1 MDCSACEELLR
12 AYLDGEL
19 SADERASVEEHLGGC
34 EACRAAM
41 DEFGKVD
48 GILRR
53 IYGRRSLSEEARKRT
68 TSAVTAAERSGEVE
82 EADRAHMRIG
92 GYEILAKLGE
102 GGMGAVY
109 KARQL
114 SMQRIVALKILR
126 PVFARDAEFLQ
137 RFVREARASAKL
149 NHPNIMQGIDVGQ
162 DGDHHY
168 FAMEYVEGLPVGKIL
183 SREGPMPEKR
193 ALDVV
198 AQIAKGLEHAWKHNI
213 IHRDIKPENIMI
225 TAKGEAKL
233 CDLGLARG
241 TGQDA
246 AITQTGSI
254 VGTPHYI
261 SPEQARGETR
271 IDTRSDI
278 YSLGVTLYNMLT
290 GEAPFDGDTSAVV
303 MAKHINEPVPD
314 PRRLRADLSPTVA
327 ALVMT
332 MMAKSPSDRP
342 ADPTEL
348 LEQIDLVLH
357 GQMPTRTAPAPAPS
371 PAPMA
376 ARARGT
382 RPSSPSVRRRSRD
395 LPLRK
400 SSAAVLYIGIAAAAA
415 AIMVAAMLFLGGPKE
430 PRTRRAPPKQA
441 KGDPRVESPAG
452 PSAVEKRLQEALDY
466 AMKKASD
473 DPTHYSA
480 NIERFRRF
488 IKEAGGT
495 PLAQTAADKL
505 KEIEDERQRAADV
518 FLAKL
523 CDQADRTYGDGKV
536 AKAFEL
542 LRSPEFPPELV
553 GASVT
558 DAVAAKRADL
568 VRRSTESFQRALNA
582 LNDIGPAELPAKD
595 DDILARL
602 AVPAGVEEL
611 AALARRSTDA
621 SRAIVVRRDR
631 ALRAKQLVAQRA
643 ERVRFDKVMTEVRAH
658 LKKRELSQAI
668 ALCTDEAPRIK
679 VASLREV
686 LVDQAWSLDLALAAR
701 RAAVDEF
708 RRVAAGGGRKTVRLR
723 TKQRITGT
731 IHEVTQNDFGIRAL
745 GGKRTV
751 RIDELA
757 GDYLV
762 ETARSALAGDMKPGL
777 KLGSL
782 LLSFGRHDDAVLEA
796 RRSKHEDAERLEKF
810 ILFASNHETMA
821 LAAKLGA
828 RTVEPEGEGR
838 VTLTYD
844 FESAQQMQQW
854 VNAEGVG
861 APKWRVERGALRGGD
876 GGVVFAPPVVGDLS
890 VEVDCKLERG
900 KSLAVIIDRAQKG
913 DHDTFNALVIG
924 YNGKVYLER
933 WAGGRPRAVS
943 QSVKMPAGEGQ
954 PLKIRLERRGSE
966 LSASVGGRQLLAVVK
981 PGTGSVGL
989 FAPGGEL
996 AVNRVSLSA
1005 RLDAAWLR
1013 RSIGGEAR

>member
-12 AYLDGEL
+12 AYLDREL

-34 EACRAAM
+34 EACRAAL

-53 IYGRRSLSEEARKRT
+53 IYGRRELSEEARKRT
-68 TSAVTAAERSGEVE
+68 TSAVTAAERSGDVE
-82 EADRAHMRIG
+82 EPDRAHMRIG

-114 SMQRIVALKILR
+114 SMQRFVALKILR

-193 ALDVV
+193 ALDMV

-314 PRRLRADLSPTVA
+314 PRRLRAELSPAVA
-327 ALVMT
+327 ALVAT
-332 MMAKSPSDRP
+332 MMAKSPPDRP
-342 ADPTEL
+342 ADPTVL
-348 LEQIDLVLH
+348 LEQIDLVLR
-357 GQMPTRTAPAPAPS
+357 GQMPTRTAPSPS
-371 PAPMA
+371 PMP
-376 ARARGT
+376 ARARGPKPGSAT
-382 RPSSPSVRRRSRD
+382 VRRRSRD
-395 LPLRK
+395 LPVRRG
-400 SSAAVLYIGIAAAAA
+400 SAAVLYIGIAAAAA

-441 KGDPRVESPAG
+441 RGAPGDELPKG
-452 PSAVEKRLQEALDY
+452 PSAVEKRLQEALGY

-473 DPTHYSA
+473 EPANYSA
-480 NIERFRRF
+480 NIERLRRF
-488 IKEAGGT
+488 MKEAGST

-523 CDQADRTYGDGKV
+523 CDEADRRYGDGKV
-536 AKAFEL
+536 AEAFEL
-542 LRSPEFPPELV
+542 IRSPELPPELA

-568 VRRSTESFQRALNA
+568 VRRSTESFQAALSA
-582 LNDIGPAELPAKD
+582 VNDIRPAELPAQND
-595 DDILARL
+595 EICARL

-611 AALARRSTDA
+611 AALARRSAEA
-621 SRAIVVRRDR
+621 SRAIVARRDR
-631 ALRAKQLVAQRA
+631 SLRARRLVAQRA
-643 ERVRFDKVMTEVRAH
+643 ERVRFDEVMAEVRAH
-658 LKKRELSQAI
+658 LKKRELPQAI
-668 ALCTDEAPRIK
+668 ALCSDEAPRIK
-679 VASLREV
+679 VASLREL

-701 RAAVDEF
+701 RAAVEEF
-708 RRVAAGGGRKTVRLR
+708 KRVAAGDGRKTVRLR

-731 IHEVTQNDFGIRAL
+731 IYDVTDKDFGIRAL

-757 GDYLV
+757 GDYL
-762 ETARSALAGDMKPGL
+762 EDTARSALASDMTPGL

-782 LLSFGRHDDAVLEA
+782 LLSFGRYDDAALEA
-796 RRSKHEDAERLEKF
+796 RRSKNDDAGRLQKL
-810 ILFASNHETMA
+810 ILFASNHEAMA

-828 RTVEPEGEGR
+828 RSVEPEGEGR

-844 FESAQQMQQW
+844 FDSAKQMEQW

-876 GGVVFAPPVVGDLS
+876 GGVVFAPPVIGDLS

-900 KSLAVIIDRAQKG
+900 KSLAVVIDRAEKG
-913 DHDTFNALVIG
+913 DRDTFSALVIG

-943 QSVKMPAGEGQ
+943 QSVKMPAGEGR

-966 LSASVGGRQLLAVVK
+966 LSASVGGMQLLAVVK

-989 FAPGGEL
+989 FAPEGEL